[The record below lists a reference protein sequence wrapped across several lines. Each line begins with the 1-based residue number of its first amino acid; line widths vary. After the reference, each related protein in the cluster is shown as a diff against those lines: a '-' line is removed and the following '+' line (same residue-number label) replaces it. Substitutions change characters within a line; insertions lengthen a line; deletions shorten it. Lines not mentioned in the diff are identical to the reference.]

1 MSNGRLFLD
10 IHAIQVLPP
19 SNVNRDDTGSP
30 KTARYGGV
38 VRARVSSQSWKKVMR
53 DYFCENGQNFQMGIR
68 TNKILNHIIKKILD
82 NGYCDK
88 DEAREKAIRVLENA
102 GYKYNS
108 QEDKLEALYF
118 FSNSQIEKLA
128 EATTI
133 EKFLQKVTGPAQKK
147 MYKELASFL
156 KEEVLEIDI
165 ALFGRMLANNPELN
179 EDASSQVAHAIST
192 HEVQTEYDYFTAG
205 DDLADKGNAGAAM
218 IETNEFNSSTLYR
231 YANVAVHEFLKQM
244 HGDKD
249 LTARALRL
257 YLEAFANSMPTGKS
271 NSYANQTLPQALL
284 IELRDDR
291 PISLV
296 SAYENPVKA
305 KNGYTEESVKR
316 LFVEANRANKFV
328 HKPIAS
334 FCLLAN
340 DAWYP
345 AEAENAFEGVK
356 EDGVNSLLDDFS
368 KELIKIM

>member
-1 MSNGRLFLD
+1 MSNGRLFWD

-38 VRARVSSQSWKKVMR
+38 VRARVSSQSWKKAMR
-53 DYFCENGQNFQMGIR
+53 DYLKEFGDNFGIGVR
-68 TNKILNHIIKKILD
+68 TVKVRDYIVSKMLA
-82 NGYCDK
+82 K
-88 DEAREKAIRVLENA
+88 DTAL
-102 GYKYNS
+102 S
-108 QEDKLEALYF
+108 QETAEKKAEEVLKAAGMKLKDGKLSALFFMGAKQAEA
-118 FSNSQIEKLA
+118 LA
-128 EATTI
+128 EAAI
-133 EKFLQKVTGPAQKK
+133 KGEKD
-147 MYKELASFL
+147 KEKLSAAM
-156 KEEVLEIDI
+156 KDNPEIDI
-165 ALFGRMLANNPELN
+165 ALFGRMLADDPTKN

-205 DDLADKGNAGAAM
+205 DDLADQGNAGAAM

-257 YLEAFANSMPTGKS
+257 YIEAFANSMPTGKS

-328 HKPIAS
+328 HKPIAN

>member
-1 MSNGRLFLD
+1 MRKYFKEFGDNFG
-10 IHAIQVLPP
+10 I
-19 SNVNRDDTGSP
+19 
-30 KTARYGGV
+30 GV
-38 VRARVSSQSWKKVMR
+38 RTVKVR
-53 DYFCENGQNFQMGIR
+53 DYIVSKM
-68 TNKILNHIIKKILD
+68 LA
-82 NGYCDK
+82 K
-88 DEAREKAIRVLENA
+88 DATLSQEKAEKRAEEVLKAA
-102 GYKYNS
+102 GMKKLKDGKLS
-108 QEDKLEALYF
+108 ALFFMGDKQAEA
-118 FSNSQIEKLA
+118 LA
-128 EATTI
+128 EAAI
-133 EKFLQKVTGPAQKK
+133 KGEKD
-147 MYKELASFL
+147 KEKLSAAM
-156 KEEVLEIDI
+156 KDNPEIDI
-165 ALFGRMLANNPELN
+165 ALFGRMLADDPTQN

-205 DDLADKGNAGAAM
+205 DDLADKDNAGAAM

-244 HGDKD
+244 KGDKD

-257 YLEAFANSMPTGKS
+257 YIEAFANSMPTGKS

-316 LFVEANRANKFV
+316 LFIEANRANKFV

-334 FCLLAN
+334 FYLLTN

-345 AEAENAFEGVK
+345 ADAENHFEGIK
-356 EDGVNSLLDDFS
+356 EDGVNSLLDDLS
-368 KELIKIM
+368 RELNKIL

>member
-38 VRARVSSQSWKKVMR
+38 VRARVSSQSWKKAMR

-133 EKFLQKVTGPAQKK
+133 EKFL
-147 MYKELASFL
+147 
-156 KEEVLEIDI
+156 
-165 ALFGRMLANNPELN
+165 LFC
-179 EDASSQVAHAIST
+179 
-192 HEVQTEYDYFTAG
+192 
-205 DDLADKGNAGAAM
+205 
-218 IETNEFNSSTLYR
+218 
-231 YANVAVHEFLKQM
+231 
-244 HGDKD
+244 
-249 LTARALRL
+249 
-257 YLEAFANSMPTGKS
+257 
-271 NSYANQTLPQALL
+271 
-284 IELRDDR
+284 
-291 PISLV
+291 
-296 SAYENPVKA
+296 
-305 KNGYTEESVKR
+305 
-316 LFVEANRANKFV
+316 NRK
-328 HKPIAS
+328 
-334 FCLLAN
+334 
-340 DAWYP
+340 
-345 AEAENAFEGVK
+345 
-356 EDGVNSLLDDFS
+356 
-368 KELIKIM
+368 

>member
-205 DDLADKGNAGAAM
+205 DDLADQGNAGAAM
-218 IETNEFNSSTLYR
+218 I
-231 YANVAVHEFLKQM
+231 
-244 HGDKD
+244 
-249 LTARALRL
+249 
-257 YLEAFANSMPTGKS
+257 
-271 NSYANQTLPQALL
+271 
-284 IELRDDR
+284 
-291 PISLV
+291 
-296 SAYENPVKA
+296 
-305 KNGYTEESVKR
+305 
-316 LFVEANRANKFV
+316 
-328 HKPIAS
+328 
-334 FCLLAN
+334 
-340 DAWYP
+340 
-345 AEAENAFEGVK
+345 
-356 EDGVNSLLDDFS
+356 
-368 KELIKIM
+368 

>member
-108 QEDKLEALYF
+108 QDDKLEALYF

-133 EKFLQKVTGPAQKK
+133 EKFLQKVSGTAQKK

-205 DDLADKGNAGAAM
+205 DDLADKDNAGAAM

-257 YLEAFANSMPTGKS
+257 YIEAFANSMPTGKS

-284 IELRDDR
+284 IELRADR

-340 DAWYP
+340 NAWYS